1 MVTSSMTFLG
11 GSISRPT
18 TAVPRGEVS
27 VAHRRGVC
35 YYITTMGGRAQP
47 QVHTHRALNLVLG
60 MTPAAA
66 VAPPGRIVRRMEA
79 DAAPAD
85 NATTIAIEQ
94 GVSPEAIRELL
105 DAGFQTKQLESL
117 DDAAGHLQIVRR
129 AEGPVAFTADSD
141 PRSDGQPGEGD

>member
-1 MVTSSMTFLG
+1 MITSSMTFLG
-11 GSISRPT
+11 GSISGPT
-18 TAVPRGEVS
+18 SAVPRGGLS

-35 YYITTMGGRAQP
+35 YYITTMGGRTQP
-47 QVHTHRALNLVLG
+47 QVHTHLALNLALG

-66 VAPPGRIVRRMEA
+66 VARPGRIVGWMEA
-79 DAAPAD
+79 GAASAD
-85 NATTIAIEQ
+85 DATTIAIEQ